1 MHINCMK
8 ILYLY
13 VILSMLEHKYF
24 LFNNYIIKY
33 MKVVLMLLR
42 FQTRML
48 YNHNQNIKKGY
59 LKISFYKKIYKK
71 L

>member
-13 VILSMLEHKYF
+13 VILSMLEYKYF

-48 YNHNQNIKKGY
+48 YNHNQNIKKRIFENI
-59 LKISFYKKIYKK
+59 L

>member
-48 YNHNQNIKKGY
+48 YNHNQNIKK
-59 LKISFYKKIYKK
+59 KDI
-71 L
+71 